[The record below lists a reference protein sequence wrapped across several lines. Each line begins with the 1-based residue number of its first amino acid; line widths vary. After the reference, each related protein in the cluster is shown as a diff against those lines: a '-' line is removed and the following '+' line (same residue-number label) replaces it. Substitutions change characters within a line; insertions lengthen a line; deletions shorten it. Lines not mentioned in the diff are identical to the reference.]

1 MLGIKAGRLFTP
13 VATNVPIEAVDH
25 LSHARATVK
34 TRIASCGTHKRRD
47 FAQAFCGTVLTEYW
61 TRRLADRGCD
71 WRIRTA
77 PNETGLATSE
87 RALAKEVVQ
96 LLDPL
101 STHHAGYLIGILYT
115 SLLPPEVRSGLGA
128 YYTPPTLVA
137 RLIENVTQMGFNWAK
152 GSVLD
157 PSCGGAAFLG
167 PLAKQIA
174 SGLRAQ
180 DQTPTAILQAVSER
194 IRGMEIDPFA
204 AWMSMVLLELEL
216 LDTCIEAGQ
225 RVPNLI
231 AVGDALNVCS
241 GTNELSS
248 KEKGHQFD
256 LVIGN
261 PPYGRVSLTA
271 DVRKKYRRSLY
282 GHANLYGL
290 FTDLALRLSAPGA
303 IVAYVTPTSFL
314 GGEYFKRL
322 RALLRKEAPP
332 ARIDFVTERTG
343 VFEDVLQE
351 TVLVTFKKGA
361 HANEEILVSS
371 LRPNGAS
378 APVGVQAISHLK
390 LPAGKGEEAWL
401 FPRSLEQQD
410 GLAQAVSMKHRLSD
424 YGFTVSTGQLVWNR
438 HKNQLTTRP
447 GPDRLPLIWAEAV
460 TPRGEF
466 TFSAAKRDHKPYFE
480 LKPSQQHLI
489 TRQPCVLVQRTT
501 AKEQNRRLIAAVLPQ
516 SFLDRHLRG
525 VIVEN
530 HLNIIK
536 PVTHEP
542 EICLGTLCVLLNSR
556 AVDNLFRCIN
566 GSVAVSAFELNAI
579 PLPSPKDLET
589 LTRMINENRK
599 TREIEAYIDGIY
611 GLLK

>member
-1 MLGIKAGRLFTP
+1 MASFG
-13 VATNVPIEAVDH
+13 E
-25 LSHARATVK
+25 RA
-34 TRIASCGTHKRRD
+34 RRD
-47 FAQAFCGTVLTEYW
+47 FAQVFCRGVLSEYW
-61 TRRLADRGCD
+61 TWRLAQYGCD
-71 WRIRTA
+71 WKIRTA
-77 PNETGLATSE
+77 PDDAGLTTSE
-87 RALAKEVVQ
+87 QALAKEVVQ
-96 LLDPL
+96 QLEPL
-101 STHHAGYLIGILYT
+101 STQQAGYLIGILYT
-115 SLLPPEVRSGLGA
+115 SLLPPEVRSRLGA

-137 RLIENVTQMGFNWAK
+137 RLIDNVTQMGFDWEK

-157 PSCGGAAFLG
+157 PSCGGAAFLA
-167 PLAKQIA
+167 PVAKQIDA
-174 SGLRAQ
+174 VLRAG
-180 DQTPTAILQAVSER
+180 DRKPTEIIQAVSER
-194 IRGMEIDPFA
+194 IRGIEIDPFA

-216 LDTCIEAGQ
+216 LDTCIEGGQ

-241 GTNELSS
+241 ETNELFS
-248 KEKGHQFD
+248 KENAHQFD

-271 DVRKKYRRSLY
+271 EKRRKYRRSLY

-290 FTDLALRLSAPGA
+290 FTDLALRLTAPGA

-322 RALLRKEAPP
+322 RNLLRKEAPP

-361 HANEEILVSS
+361 RANQETLVSS
-371 LRPNGAS
+371 LRPNGAG
-378 APVGVQAISHLK
+378 APVAVQAIGRLK
-390 LPAGKGEEAWL
+390 LPVGKDEEAWL
-401 FPRSLEQQD
+401 FPRSVEQRD
-410 GLAQAVSMKHRLSD
+410 GLAKAISMKHRLSD

-438 HKNQLTTRP
+438 HKNQLATRP
-447 GPDRLPLIWAEAV
+447 GTNRLPLIWAESV
-460 TPRGEF
+460 TSRGEF
-466 TFSAAKRDHKPYFE
+466 TFSAIKRDHKPYFE

-489 TRQPCVLVQRTT
+489 TRQSCVLVQRTT
-501 AKEQNRRLIAAVLPQ
+501 SKEQHRRLIAAVLPQ
-516 SFLDRHLRG
+516 SFLDRHPRG

-536 PVTHEP
+536 PVTREP
-542 EICLGTLCVLLNSR
+542 EICLRTLCVLINSR
-556 AVDNLFRCIN
+556 AVDNVFRCIN

-579 PLPSPKDLET
+579 PLPSLDELET
-589 LTRMINENRK
+589 LTHMINEDREAW
-599 TREIEAYIDGIY
+599 EIEAYIDRIY